1 MKLKIPPAIQVAV
14 FASLIWLINKLTN
27 SKHLDVEYQE
37 ELSWFIFA
45 FGLCIGIIA
54 IYYFRKA
61 RTTAD
66 PLKPEKASQ
75 LVINGIYKFTRNPM
89 YLGMFFILLA
99 FAVRIGNLYSFTV
112 LVLYIWYITIF
123 QIKPEEEALNKLFG
137 KTYTNYC
144 KKVRRWI

>member
-1 MKLKIPPAIQVAV
+1 MKLKIPPAVQVAI
-14 FASLIWLINKLTN
+14 FASLMWLINKLTE
-27 SKHLDVEYQE
+27 SKHLNFEYQKE
-37 ELSWFIFA
+37 ISWLIFA
-45 FGLCIGIIA
+45 IGSCVGIIA
-54 IYYFRKA
+54 VYNFRKA
-61 RTTAD
+61 HTTAD

-89 YLGMFFILLA
+89 YLGMFIILLA
-99 FAVRIGNLYSFTV
+99 FAIRLSNLYSFTV
-112 LVLYIWYITIF
+112 LVLYVWYITTF